1 MSGRMDGKV
10 VIVTGGSSGIGRAA
24 AIAFARAGAK
34 VVIAARRVNE
44 GEETVKHIVE
54 AGGEAI
60 FVQTDVTQA
69 KAVQALVD
77 RTLEQYGRLDA
88 AFNNAGSGKGVR
100 LIDLTEDEW
109 EQEIAVNLKSVWL
122 CMKYQIPA
130 MLKSGKG
137 AIASG
142 GTKCIVNMASQGAIL
157 GVPNYT
163 AYGAAKGGAAALTRA
178 AAAEYAAEGIR
189 INAVSPGAVET
200 ELWANAPAGML
211 EQVAAGIPMQR
222 VGQPQDIA
230 ETVVWLC
237 SDAAGFITGQNIA
250 IDGGYTTAN

>member
-10 VIVTGGSSGIGRAA
+10 VIVTGGSSGIGRAT
-24 AIAFARAGAK
+24 AIAFAREGAK

-44 GEETVKHIVE
+44 GEATVKQIVE

-69 KAVQALVD
+69 KEVQALVD
-77 RTLEQYGRLDA
+77 RTLEKYGRLDA
-88 AFNNAGSGKGVR
+88 AFNNAGSGKGIR

-109 EQEIAVNLKSVWL
+109 EQEITVNLKSVWL
-122 CMKYQIPA
+122 CLKYQIPA
-130 MLKSGKG
+130 MLQSGKG
-137 AIASG
+137 AI
-142 GTKCIVNMASQGAIL
+142 VNISSQGAIL

-250 IDGGYTTAN
+250 IDGGYTTSN

>member
-1 MSGRMDGKV
+1 MSGRMDEKV
-10 VIVTGGSSGIGRAA
+10 VIVTGGSSGIGRAT
-24 AIAFARAGAK
+24 AIAFAREGAK
-34 VVIAARRVNE
+34 VVIAARRVTE
-44 GEETVKHIVE
+44 GEETVKQIVE
-54 AGGEAI
+54 SGGEAL

-69 KAVQALVD
+69 KEVQALVD

-88 AFNNAGSGKGVR
+88 AFNNAGAGKGIR
-100 LIDLTEDEW
+100 LVDLTEEEW

-122 CMKYQIPA
+122 CLKYQIPA

-137 AIASG
+137 A
-142 GTKCIVNMASQGAIL
+142 IVNMASQGAIL

-163 AYGAAKGGAAALTRA
+163 AYGAAKGGAVALTRA

-189 INAVSPGAVET
+189 INAISPGAIET

-230 ETVVWLC
+230 ETVIWLC

-250 IDGGYTTAN
+250 IDGGYTTSN

>member
-10 VIVTGGSSGIGRAA
+10 VIVTGGSSGIGRAT
-24 AIAFARAGAK
+24 AIAFAKEGAK

-44 GEETVKHIVE
+44 GEETVRQIMD

-69 KAVQALVD
+69 NEVQALVD

-100 LIDLTEDEW
+100 LVDLTEDEW

-122 CMKYQIPA
+122 CVKYQIPA

-137 AIASG
+137 AI
-142 GTKCIVNMASQGAIL
+142 VNMGSQGAIL

-163 AYGAAKGGAAALTRA
+163 AYGAAKGGAVALTRA

-189 INAVSPGAVET
+189 INAISPGAVET
-200 ELWANAPAGML
+200 ELWANAPAGMI

-250 IDGGYTTAN
+250 IDGGYTTSN

>member
-1 MSGRMDGKV
+1 MSGRMNGRV
-10 VIVTGGSSGIGRAA
+10 VIVTGGSSGIGRAT
-24 AIAFARAGAK
+24 AIAFAREGAK
-34 VVIAARRVNE
+34 VVIAARRVAE

-69 KAVQALVD
+69 KEVQALVD

-100 LIDLTEDEW
+100 LIDLTEEEW

-122 CMKYQIPA
+122 CLKYQIPA

-137 AIASG
+137 AFASN

-163 AYGAAKGGAAALTRA
+163 AYGAAKGGVVALTRA

-189 INAVSPGAVET
+189 INAISPGAIET
-200 ELWANAPAGML
+200 ELWADAPAGML

-230 ETVVWLC
+230 ETVIWLC
-237 SDAAGFITGQNIA
+237 SDAAGFITGQNIV
-250 IDGGYTTAN
+250 IDGGYTTSN

>member
-1 MSGRMDGKV
+1 MSERMNGKV
-10 VIVTGGSSGIGRAA
+10 VIVTGGSSGIGRAT
-24 AIAFARAGAK
+24 AIAFAREGAK

-44 GEETVKHIVE
+44 GEETVKQIVD

-69 KAVQALVD
+69 REVQALVD

-88 AFNNAGSGKGVR
+88 AFNNAGSGKGIR
-100 LIDLTEDEW
+100 LIDLTEDDW

-122 CMKYQIPA
+122 CLKYQIPA

-137 AIASG
+137 AI
-142 GTKCIVNMASQGAIL
+142 VNMGSQGAIL

-163 AYGAAKGGAAALTRA
+163 AYGAAKGGAVALTRA

-189 INAVSPGAVET
+189 INAISPGAIET

-250 IDGGYTTAN
+250 IDGGYTTSN

>member
-1 MSGRMDGKV
+1 MSGHMDGKV
-10 VIVTGGSSGIGRAA
+10 VIVTGGSSGIGRAT
-24 AIAFARAGAK
+24 AIAFAREGAK
-34 VVIAARRVNE
+34 VVIAARRVTE
-44 GEETVKHIVE
+44 GEDTVKQIVE

-69 KAVQALVD
+69 NEVQALVD

-88 AFNNAGSGKGVR
+88 AFNNAGSGKGIR

-109 EQEIAVNLKSVWL
+109 NQEIAVNLKSVWL

-137 AIASG
+137 AI
-142 GTKCIVNMASQGAIL
+142 VNMGSQGAIL

-163 AYGAAKGGAAALTRA
+163 AYGAAKGGAVALTRA

-189 INAVSPGAVET
+189 INAISPGAVET
-200 ELWANAPAGML
+200 ELWANAPAGMI

-250 IDGGYTTAN
+250 IDGGYTTSN

>member
-10 VIVTGGSSGIGRAA
+10 VIVTGGSSGLGRAT
-24 AIAFARAGAK
+24 AIAFAREGAK
-34 VVIAARRVNE
+34 VVIAARRVTE
-44 GEETVKHIVE
+44 GEETVRQIVE

-60 FVQTDVTQA
+60 FVKTDVTQA
-69 KAVQALVD
+69 KEVQALVD

-100 LIDLTEDEW
+100 LIDLTEEEW

-122 CMKYQIPA
+122 CLKYQIPA

-137 AIASG
+137 A
-142 GTKCIVNMASQGAIL
+142 IVNMASQGAIL

-189 INAVSPGAVET
+189 INAISPGAIET

-250 IDGGYTTAN
+250 IDGGYTTSN

>member
-10 VIVTGGSSGIGRAA
+10 VIVTGGSSGIGRAT
-24 AIAFARAGAK
+24 AIAFAREGAK

-44 GEETVKHIVE
+44 GEATVKQIVE

-69 KAVQALVD
+69 KEVQALVD
-77 RTLEQYGRLDA
+77 RTLEKYGRLDA
-88 AFNNAGSGKGVR
+88 AFNNAGSGKGIR

-109 EQEIAVNLKSVWL
+109 EQEITVNLKSVWL
-122 CMKYQIPA
+122 CLKYQIPA

-137 AIASG
+137 AI
-142 GTKCIVNMASQGAIL
+142 VNIASQGAIL
-157 GVPNYT
+157 GVPNYS

-250 IDGGYTTAN
+250 IDGGYTTSN

>member
-10 VIVTGGSSGIGRAA
+10 VIVTGGSSGIGRAT
-24 AIAFARAGAK
+24 AIAFASEGAK

-44 GEETVKHIVE
+44 GEDTVKQIVE

-69 KAVQALVD
+69 NEVQALVD
-77 RTLEQYGRLDA
+77 RTLKKYGRLDA
-88 AFNNAGSGKGVR
+88 AFNNAGSGKGIR

-122 CMKYQIPA
+122 CLKYQIPA

-137 AIASG
+137 A
-142 GTKCIVNMASQGAIL
+142 IVNMASQGAIL

-250 IDGGYTTAN
+250 IDGGYTTSN

>member
-1 MSGRMDGKV
+1 MDGKV
-10 VIVTGGSSGIGRAA
+10 VIVTGGSSGLGRAT
-24 AIAFARAGAK
+24 AIAFAREGAK
-34 VVIAARRVNE
+34 VVIAARRVTE
-44 GEETVKHIVE
+44 GEETVRQIVE

-60 FVQTDVTQA
+60 FVKTDVTQA
-69 KAVQALVD
+69 KEVQALVD

-100 LIDLTEDEW
+100 LIDLTEEEW

-122 CMKYQIPA
+122 CLKYQIPA

-137 AIASG
+137 A
-142 GTKCIVNMASQGAIL
+142 IVNMASQGAIL

-189 INAVSPGAVET
+189 INAISPGAIET

-250 IDGGYTTAN
+250 IDGGYTTSN

>member
-1 MSGRMDGKV
+1 MSGRMNGKV
-10 VIVTGGSSGIGRAA
+10 VIVTGGSSGIGRAT
-24 AIAFARAGAK
+24 AIAFAREGAK
-34 VVIAARRVNE
+34 VVIAARRVHE
-44 GEETVKHIVE
+44 GEETVKQIVE

-69 KAVQALVD
+69 KEVQALVD
-77 RTLEQYGRLDA
+77 RTLEKYGRLDA

-122 CMKYQIPA
+122 CLKYQIPA
-130 MLKSGKG
+130 MLKLGKG
-137 AIASG
+137 A
-142 GTKCIVNMASQGAIL
+142 IVNMASQGAIL

-189 INAVSPGAVET
+189 INAISPGAIET

-250 IDGGYTTAN
+250 IDGGYTTSN

>member
-10 VIVTGGSSGIGRAA
+10 VIVTGGSSGIGRAT
-24 AIAFARAGAK
+24 AIAFAREGAK

-44 GEETVKHIVE
+44 GEATVKQIVE
-54 AGGEAI
+54 AGGESI

-69 KAVQALVD
+69 KEVQALVD

-88 AFNNAGSGKGVR
+88 AFNNAGSGKGIR
-100 LIDLTEDEW
+100 LIDLTEEEW

-122 CMKYQIPA
+122 CLKYQIPA

-137 AIASG
+137 AI
-142 GTKCIVNMASQGAIL
+142 VNMGSQGAIL

-163 AYGAAKGGAAALTRA
+163 AYGAAKGGAVALTRA

-189 INAVSPGAVET
+189 MNAISPGAVET

-250 IDGGYTTAN
+250 IDGGYTTSN

>member
-10 VIVTGGSSGIGRAA
+10 VIVTGGSSGIGRAT
-24 AIAFARAGAK
+24 AIAFAREGAK

-44 GEETVKHIVE
+44 GEETVKHIVK

-69 KAVQALVD
+69 NEVQALVD

-88 AFNNAGSGKGVR
+88 AFNNAGSGKGIR

-122 CMKYQIPA
+122 CLKYQIPA

-137 AIASG
+137 AI
-142 GTKCIVNMASQGAIL
+142 VNMGSQGAIL

-163 AYGAAKGGAAALTRA
+163 AYGAAKGGAVALTRA

-200 ELWANAPAGML
+200 ELWANAPAGLL
-211 EQVAAGIPMQR
+211 EQVAAEIPMQR

-250 IDGGYTTAN
+250 IDGGYTTSN

>member
-1 MSGRMDGKV
+1 
-10 VIVTGGSSGIGRAA
+10 
-24 AIAFARAGAK
+24 
-34 VVIAARRVNE
+34 VIAARRVNE
-44 GEETVKHIVE
+44 GEATVKQIVE

-69 KAVQALVD
+69 KEVQALVD
-77 RTLEQYGRLDA
+77 RTLEKYGRLDA
-88 AFNNAGSGKGVR
+88 AFNNAGSGKGIR

-109 EQEIAVNLKSVWL
+109 EQEITVNLKSVWL
-122 CMKYQIPA
+122 CLKYQIPA

-137 AIASG
+137 AI
-142 GTKCIVNMASQGAIL
+142 VNISSQGAIL

-250 IDGGYTTAN
+250 IDGGYTTSN

>member
-1 MSGRMDGKV
+1 MSGRLDEKV
-10 VIVTGGSSGIGRAA
+10 VIVTGGSSGIGRATA
-24 AIAFARAGAK
+24 MAFAREGAK
-34 VVIAARRVNE
+34 VVIAARRVAE
-44 GEETVKHIVE
+44 GEETVRQIVD
-54 AGGEAI
+54 ASGEAI

-69 KAVQALVD
+69 KEVQALVD

-122 CMKYQIPA
+122 CLKYQIPA

-137 AIASG
+137 A
-142 GTKCIVNMASQGAIL
+142 IVNMASQGAIL

-189 INAVSPGAVET
+189 INAISPGAIET
-200 ELWANAPAGML
+200 ELWANAPAEML
-211 EQVAAGIPMQR
+211 KQVAAGIPMQR

-250 IDGGYTTAN
+250 IDGGYTTSN

>member
-10 VIVTGGSSGIGRAA
+10 VIVTGGSSGIGRATA
-24 AIAFARAGAK
+24 VAFAREGAR
-34 VVIAARRVNE
+34 VVIAARRVTE
-44 GEETVKHIVE
+44 GEETVRQIVE
-54 AGGEAI
+54 ADGEAL

-69 KAVQALVD
+69 KEVQTLVD

-88 AFNNAGSGKGVR
+88 AFNNAGSGKGTR
-100 LIDLTEDEW
+100 LIDLTEEEW

-122 CMKYQIPA
+122 CLKYQIPA

-137 AIASG
+137 AI
-142 GTKCIVNMASQGAIL
+142 VNMASQGAIL
-157 GVPNYT
+157 GVPGYT

-189 INAVSPGAVET
+189 VNAISPGAIET

-222 VGQPQDIA
+222 VGQPRDIA

-250 IDGGYTTAN
+250 IDGGYTTSN

>member
-10 VIVTGGSSGIGRAA
+10 VIVTGGSSGIGRAT
-24 AIAFARAGAK
+24 AIAFAREGAK

-44 GEETVKHIVE
+44 GEETVKHIVD
-54 AGGEAI
+54 AGGEAVFI
-60 FVQTDVTQA
+60 QTDVTQA
-69 KAVQALVD
+69 NEVKTLVD
-77 RTLEQYGRLDA
+77 RTLEKYGRLDA

-122 CMKYQIPA
+122 CLKYQIPA
-130 MLKSGKG
+130 MLKSGQG
-137 AIASG
+137 A
-142 GTKCIVNMASQGAIL
+142 IVNMGSQGAIL

-163 AYGAAKGGAAALTRA
+163 AYGAAKGGAVALTRA

-189 INAVSPGAVET
+189 INAISPGAVET
-200 ELWANAPAGML
+200 ELWANAPAGMI

-250 IDGGYTTAN
+250 IDGGYTTSN

>member
-10 VIVTGGSSGIGRAA
+10 VIVTGGSSGIGRAT
-24 AIAFARAGAK
+24 AIAFAREGAK

-44 GEETVKHIVE
+44 GEETVKQIVD

-69 KAVQALVD
+69 KEVQALVD
-77 RTLEQYGRLDA
+77 STLEQYGRLDA

-100 LIDLTEDEW
+100 LIDLTEEEW

-122 CMKYQIPA
+122 CLKYQIPA

-137 AIASG
+137 AI
-142 GTKCIVNMASQGAIL
+142 VNMGSQGAIL

-163 AYGAAKGGAAALTRA
+163 AYGAAKGGAVALTRA

-189 INAVSPGAVET
+189 INAISPGAVET

-237 SDAAGFITGQNIA
+237 SDAAGFVTGQNIA
-250 IDGGYTTAN
+250 IDGGYTTSN

>member
-1 MSGRMDGKV
+1 MSERMDGKV
-10 VIVTGGSSGIGRAA
+10 VIVTGGSSGIGRAT
-24 AIAFARAGAK
+24 AIAFAREGAN

-44 GEETVKHIVE
+44 GEEAVRQIVE
-54 AGGEAI
+54 AGGKAI

-69 KAVQALVD
+69 KEVQALVD

-88 AFNNAGSGKGVR
+88 AFNNAGSGKGIP
-100 LIDLTEDEW
+100 LIDLTEEEW

-122 CMKYQIPA
+122 CLKYQIPA
-130 MLKSGKG
+130 MLKTGKG
-137 AIASG
+137 A
-142 GTKCIVNMASQGAIL
+142 IVNMASQGAIL

-163 AYGAAKGGAAALTRA
+163 AYGAAKGGAVALTRA

-189 INAVSPGAVET
+189 INAISPGAIET

-250 IDGGYTTAN
+250 IDGGYTTSN

>member
-10 VIVTGGSSGIGRAA
+10 VIVTGGSSGIGRAT
-24 AIAFARAGAK
+24 AIAFAREGAK

-44 GEETVKHIVE
+44 GEATVKQIVE
-54 AGGEAI
+54 AGGESI

-69 KAVQALVD
+69 KEVQALVD

-88 AFNNAGSGKGVR
+88 AFNNAGSGKGIR
-100 LIDLTEDEW
+100 LIDLTEEEW

-122 CMKYQIPA
+122 CLKYQIPA

-137 AIASG
+137 AI
-142 GTKCIVNMASQGAIL
+142 VNMGSQGAIL

-163 AYGAAKGGAAALTRA
+163 AYGAAKGGAVALTRA

-189 INAVSPGAVET
+189 INAISPGAVET

-250 IDGGYTTAN
+250 IDGGYTTSN

>member
-10 VIVTGGSSGIGRAA
+10 VIVTGGSSGIGRAT
-24 AIAFARAGAK
+24 AIAFAREGAK

-44 GEETVKHIVE
+44 GEETVKQIMD
-54 AGGEAI
+54 AGGEAS

-69 KAVQALVD
+69 NEVQALVD

-100 LIDLTEDEW
+100 LVDLTEEEW

-122 CMKYQIPA
+122 CLKYQIPA
-130 MLKSGKG
+130 MLRSGKG
-137 AIASG
+137 AI
-142 GTKCIVNMASQGAIL
+142 VNMGSQGAIL

-163 AYGAAKGGAAALTRA
+163 AYGAAKGGAVALTRA

-189 INAVSPGAVET
+189 INAISPGAVET
-200 ELWANAPAGML
+200 ELWANAPAGMI

-250 IDGGYTTAN
+250 IDGGYTTSN

>member
-1 MSGRMDGKV
+1 MDGKV
-10 VIVTGGSSGIGRAA
+10 VIVTGGSSGIGRAT
-24 AIAFARAGAK
+24 AIAFAREGAK

-44 GEETVKHIVE
+44 GEETVKQIMD
-54 AGGEAI
+54 AGGEAS

-69 KAVQALVD
+69 NEVQALVD

-100 LIDLTEDEW
+100 LVDLTEEEW

-122 CMKYQIPA
+122 CLKYQIPA
-130 MLKSGKG
+130 MLRSGKG
-137 AIASG
+137 AI
-142 GTKCIVNMASQGAIL
+142 VNMGSQGAIL

-163 AYGAAKGGAAALTRA
+163 AYGAAKGGAVALTRA

-189 INAVSPGAVET
+189 INAISPGAVET
-200 ELWANAPAGML
+200 ELWANAPAGMI

-250 IDGGYTTAN
+250 IDGGYTTSN

>member
-10 VIVTGGSSGIGRAA
+10 VIVTGGSSGIGRAT
-24 AIAFARAGAK
+24 AIAFAREGAK
-34 VVIAARRVNE
+34 VVIAARRVTE
-44 GEETVKHIVE
+44 GEETVKRIVE

-69 KAVQALVD
+69 KEVQALVD
-77 RTLEQYGRLDA
+77 RTLERYGRLDA
-88 AFNNAGSGKGVR
+88 AFNNAGSGKGIR
-100 LIDLTEDEW
+100 LVDLTEDEW

-122 CMKYQIPA
+122 CLKYQIPA

-137 AIASG
+137 A
-142 GTKCIVNMASQGAIL
+142 IVNMASQGAIL

-189 INAVSPGAVET
+189 INAISPGAVET
-200 ELWANAPAGML
+200 ELWANAPAGMI

-230 ETVVWLC
+230 ETVIWLC

-250 IDGGYTTAN
+250 IDGGYTTSN